1 MKNSIKAL
9 LFSSLIILTAAQ
21 AADTPQSLLNTYSQ
35 QAKAE
40 NAQFKGFDAQ
50 RGQLFFNNKHA
61 NDWSCSTCH
70 TSNPAQMGKHARTSK
85 TIEPLSPNANASRFT
100 DSAKVEKWFKRNC
113 KDVLDRECNALEK
126 GDVLTYLLSV
136 K

>member
-1 MKNSIKAL
+1 MQHFIKTL
-9 LFSSLIILTAAQ
+9 VFSSLLIVTTAQ

-35 QAKAE
+35 QAKTE
-40 NAQFKGFDAQ
+40 NAQFNGFDAR

-85 TIEPLSPNANASRFT
+85 AIEPLSPNVKASRFT

>member
-9 LFSSLIILTAAQ
+9 LFSSLIILSAAQ

-35 QAKAE
+35 HAKAE

-50 RGQLFFNNKHA
+50 RGQLFFNTKHG

-70 TSNPAQMGKHARTSK
+70 TSNPAQAGKHARTSK

-100 DSAKVEKWFKRNC
+100 DGAKVEKWFKRNC

-126 GDVLTYLLSV
+126 GDVLTYLLGV